1 MEVHQHLADLYKQK
15 RGLELEWEQEHL
27 NEGRYTL
34 DMVRIDDQVKK
45 IVQHIKA
52 AEAKQAHL
60 QNKVDA
66 IAPQVS
72 VAT

>member
-1 MEVHQHLADLYKQK
+1 MTMQPHIQELYNKKKSLDL
-15 RGLELEWEQEHL
+15 RWEQEHL

-34 DMVRIDDQVKK
+34 NMVRIDDQVKK

>member
-1 MEVHQHLADLYKQK
+1 MTMQPHIQELYNKKKSLDLK
-15 RGLELEWEQEHL
+15 WEQEHL

-34 DMVRIDDQVKK
+34 NMVRIDDQVRK

-52 AEAKQAHL
+52 AEAKEAHL

>member
-1 MEVHQHLADLYKQK
+1 
-15 RGLELEWEQEHL
+15 
-27 NEGRYTL
+27 
-34 DMVRIDDQVKK
+34 MVRIDDQVKK
-45 IVQHIKA
+45 IVQHMKA
-52 AEAKQAHL
+52 AESKQAHL

>member
-1 MEVHQHLADLYKQK
+1 MTMQTHIQDLYKQK
-15 RGLELEWEQEHL
+15 ETLDLKWKQEHL
-27 NEGRYTL
+27 NKGRYTL

>member
-1 MEVHQHLADLYKQK
+1 MTMQPHIQELYNKKESLDLQWK
-15 RGLELEWEQEHL
+15 QEHL

-34 DMVRIDDQVKK
+34 NMVRIDDQVRK